1 MRAGC
6 PVRVATSVRH
16 YRDRR
21 LMVAAALLAA
31 RAASRRSLDALLA
44 AVVTAQMVVAESAI
58 EAGSV
63 MLAEQGIRDDPV
75 AEIVPAALAGWA
87 SDGRL
92 LRGLL
97 DYALRTATGA
107 EFARGGGGAVVAAD
121 SAFEFGAHGE
131 TGSWA
136 MARPIASATRR
147 ALAAMVRLGL
157 MPALDGKNEASTT

>member
-1 MRAGC
+1 
-6 PVRVATSVRH
+6 
-16 YRDRR
+16 
-21 LMVAAALLAA
+21 MVAAALLAA

-107 EFARGGGGAVVAAD
+107 EFDRIVATQLQDVARLGEALFRAAQPAV
-121 SAFEFGAHGE
+121 
-131 TGSWA
+131 
-136 MARPIASATRR
+136 TRYTR
-147 ALAAMVRLGL
+147 AL
-157 MPALDGKNEASTT
+157 